1 MDEVITNLLAL
12 ALSLGVGFVVGYSY
26 GEEHATTVAL
36 KARWEQEAKE
46 WDKRQERLKH
56 EL

>member
-1 MDEVITNLLAL
+1 MGEVITNLLAL
-12 ALSLGVGFVVGYSY
+12 VLSLSVGFVVGYSY

-36 KARWEQEAKE
+36 KARWEREAKE
-46 WDKRQERLKH
+46 LEKRQERLKH

>member
-1 MDEVITNLLAL
+1 MGEVITNLLAL

-36 KARWEQEAKE
+36 KSRWKREAKE

>member
-1 MDEVITNLLAL
+1 MDEVLTNLLAIV
-12 ALSLGVGFVVGYSY
+12 LSLGVGFVVGYSY

-36 KARWEQEAKE
+36 KARWEREAKE
-46 WDKRQERLKH
+46 WEKRQERLKH

>member
-1 MDEVITNLLAL
+1 MGEVITNLLAL
-12 ALSLGVGFVVGYSY
+12 VLSLSVGFVVGYSY
-26 GEEHATTVAL
+26 GEEYTTTVAI

>member
-1 MDEVITNLLAL
+1 MGEVITNLLAL

-26 GEEHATTVAL
+26 GEEHATTVSL
-36 KARWEQEAKE
+36 KSRWEREAKE